1 MGDIS
6 RPWEKNKNRTIEK
19 FFERAGGT
27 AEGKPHSEREGRIAA
42 GKRGLKRY
50 VQSLPKSSRRPMPK
64 GKVLKSPGSW
74 PTVTIKVP
82 KRKK

>member
-1 MGDIS
+1 MGDKS
-6 RPWEKNKNRTIEK
+6 NWKNKNRTIEK

-50 VQSLPKSSRRPMPK
+50 VQSLPKGSLRPMPK
-64 GKVLKSPGSW
+64 KYKVLKSPGSW